1 MKKLNMYQNF
11 ELLVD
16 RVINCLT
23 KTDLIEIKEILS
35 NIKDN
40 TLVSGVGGSS
50 VVSLFAS
57 KVLEEKNDIIAK
69 CVQPRDFNYIN
80 LSRFTNVL
88 SCSYSGLNY
97 GVDTSFYNNLV
108 HYLLSSKRREG
119 VNNITY
125 NIENDMEESFISLSA
140 TLIPMAILLSYY
152 LDNNI
157 DIIYDILNSKLDFTI
172 EYSNVYEILTGYETS
187 TASRYLDSTL
197 TEAGLAIPAIH
208 DKYDYCHGRSTI
220 ARDNDTVRILLNS
233 NTELDRIFID
243 ELDSLYILE
252 RKYCDDIVNDFYLT
266 YMCMLLTKEIAHM
279 KNKDLSIVD
288 YLQVVKKLYRFKGE
302 M

>member
-1 MKKLNMYQNF
+1 MEKLNMYQNF

-16 RVINCLT
+16 RVINSLE
-23 KTDLIEIKEILS
+23 KTDLLEVKEILS
-35 NIKDN
+35 SIKDN

-57 KVLEEKNDIIAK
+57 KVLEEKNDIITK
-69 CVQPRDFNYIN
+69 CVQPRDFNYMK
-80 LSRFTNVL
+80 LSKFINVL
-88 SCSYSGLNY
+88 SCSYGGLNY
-97 GVDTSFYNNLV
+97 GVETSFNNDLV
-108 HYLLSSKRREG
+108 HYLLSCKRREG

-125 NIENDMEESFISLSA
+125 NIDNDIEESYISLSA

-157 DIIYDILNSKLDFTI
+157 DIIYDILSSKLESNI
-172 EYSNVYEILTGYETS
+172 ECSNIYEILTGYETS
-187 TASRYLDSTL
+187 CSSRYLDSTL
-197 TEAGLAIPAIH
+197 TEAGLSIPAIH

-220 ARDNDTVRILLNS
+220 ARDNKTVRILLNS
-233 NTELDRIFID
+233 NTDLDKKFID
-243 ELDSLYILE
+243 RLENLYVLE
-252 RKYCDDIVNDFYLT
+252 RKYDDDIVNDFYLT

-279 KNKDLSIVD
+279 KEQDLSLVK
-288 YLQVVKKLYRFKGE
+288 YLRIGNFYKFNGG